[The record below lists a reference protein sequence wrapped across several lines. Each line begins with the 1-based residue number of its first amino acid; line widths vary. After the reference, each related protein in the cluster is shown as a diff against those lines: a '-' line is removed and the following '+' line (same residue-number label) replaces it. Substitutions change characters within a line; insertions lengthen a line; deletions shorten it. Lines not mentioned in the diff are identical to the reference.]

1 VKILRGRVVVRLDD
15 EPSRILHIVR
25 GEDREQKIHR
35 GEVLAVG
42 PGAFTKKGVEV
53 PADVKVGDRVL
64 FHFEDTEKG
73 RTAPWTDGKNAIWL
87 AQREVDAIS
96 DWDVESENE
105 GDPSGGGMGK

>member
-1 VKILRGRVVVRLDD
+1 VVVRLDD

-53 PADVKVGDRVL
+53 PADVKVGQRVI
-64 FHFEDTEKG
+64 FHFEDTQRG
-73 RTAPWTDGKNAIWL
+73 REFLWEDGGPALAL
-87 AQREVDAIS
+87 AQREVDAII
-96 DWDVESENE
+96 EE
-105 GDPSGGGMGK
+105 